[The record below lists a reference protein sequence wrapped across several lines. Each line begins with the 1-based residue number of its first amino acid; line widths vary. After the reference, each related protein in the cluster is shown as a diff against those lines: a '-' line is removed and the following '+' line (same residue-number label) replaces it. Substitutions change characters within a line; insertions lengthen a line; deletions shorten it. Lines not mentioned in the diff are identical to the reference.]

1 MLKRWTRRPDRRPD
15 RRGAVRC
22 DAAPA
27 DCPGICSLVACVN
40 GGSAVVVQVSCPAA
54 DACRLRALGVYEGA
68 RVMVVD
74 ARNGLLLD
82 VRGSRLALGS
92 AIAATISVL
101 PVAAQPAAAA
111 P

>member
-1 MLKRWTRRPDRRPD
+1 MLKRWTRRSNRRAPL
-15 RRGAVRC
+15 RC

-27 DCPGICSLVACVN
+27 DCPGICPLVACGN

-68 RVMVVD
+68 RVIVVD

-82 VRGSRLALGS
+82 VRGSRLALGT
-92 AIAATISVL
+92 ALAASISVL
-101 PVAAQPAAAA
+101 PVPAQQQPAAR
-111 P
+111 

>member
-1 MLKRWTRRPDRRPD
+1 MLKRWTRRSTRRTPL
-15 RRGAVRC
+15 RC

-27 DCPGICSLVACVN
+27 DCPGICSLMACVN

-68 RVMVVD
+68 RVMIVD

-92 AIAATISVL
+92 AIAATIAVL
-101 PVAAQPAAAA
+101 PVAAQPQPAPAAL
-111 P
+111 

>member
-1 MLKRWTRRPDRRPD
+1 MLKRWTRRSNRRTPL
-15 RRGAVRC
+15 RC

-27 DCPGICSLVACVN
+27 GCPGVCSLMACAN

-68 RVMVVD
+68 RVVIVD

-82 VRGSRLALGS
+82 VRGSRLALGR
-92 AIAATISVL
+92 AIAASIAVL
-101 PVAAQPAAAA
+101 PVASQPQPAAAA
-111 P
+111 L

>member
-1 MLKRWTRRPDRRPD
+1 MLKRWTRRANRP
-15 RRGAVRC
+15 AALRC

-27 DCPGICSLVACVN
+27 ACSGICSLVACVN

-68 RVMVVD
+68 RVVVVD

-82 VRGSRLALGS
+82 VRGSRLALGT
-92 AIAATISVL
+92 ALAASITVL
-101 PVAAQPAAAA
+101 PVPGQPQPAAAQ
-111 P
+111 